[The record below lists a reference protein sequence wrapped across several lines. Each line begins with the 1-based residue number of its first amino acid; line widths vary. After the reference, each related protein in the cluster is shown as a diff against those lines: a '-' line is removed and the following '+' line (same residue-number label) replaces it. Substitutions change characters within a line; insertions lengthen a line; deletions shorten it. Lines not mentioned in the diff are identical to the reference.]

1 MKKTTI
7 IVVDDHKMIREMWA
21 NVFGWNPE
29 MEVVGESGEFNEAIA
44 LIKEK
49 QPDIVLLDINLRE
62 ASGIDAIPLI
72 KCSSPHTH
80 VIGVS
85 MHSQPAIAQRM
96 MKAGAKGY
104 VTKNS
109 AYDEIF
115 QAIQEV
121 MKGGTYICTEIQ
133 NIISEKSHDE
143 QNPKPSLEDLSIR
156 EMEVV
161 RLINQGLSSKEI
173 AEELKV
179 SSKTVE
185 VHRYNILKKL
195 NLKNTAALVNFVK
208 TEDPLL

>member
-1 MKKTTI
+1 MNKITI
-7 IVVDDHKMIREMWA
+7 VVVDDHKMIREMWA

-29 MEVVGESGEFNEAIA
+29 MDVVGESGEFSEAIA
-44 LIKEK
+44 LIAEK

-72 KCSSPHTH
+72 QSSSPKTK

-85 MHSQPAIAQRM
+85 MHSQPAIAERM
-96 MKAGAKGY
+96 IKAGAKGY

-115 QAIQEV
+115 QAIKEV
-121 MKGGTYICTEIQ
+121 MNGGTYVCTEIKK
-133 NIISEKSHDE
+133 IISEKSGNDE
-143 QNPKPSLEDLSIR
+143 NQKPGLDALSAR
-156 EMEVV
+156 ELEVV
-161 RLINQGLSSKEI
+161 GYIKQGLSSKEI
-173 AEELKV
+173 AEQLKV

-208 TEDPLL
+208 TEDPFL

>member
-1 MKKTTI
+1 
-7 IVVDDHKMIREMWA
+7 MIREMWA

-29 MEVVGESGEFNEAIA
+29 MDVVGESGEFHEAID
-44 LIKEK
+44 LITAK

-72 KCSSPHTH
+72 RTSSPGTRI
-80 VIGVS
+80 IGVS
-85 MHSQPAIAQRM
+85 MHSQPAIAERM
-96 MKAGAKGY
+96 IKAGAKGY

-115 QAIQEV
+115 EAIKEV
-121 MKGGTYICTEIQ
+121 MRGGTYMCSEIKA
-133 NIISEKSHDE
+133 IISEKSSGSE
-143 QNPKPSLEDLSIR
+143 NQKPGLQSLSAR

-161 RLINQGLSSKEI
+161 GYIKEGLSSKEI
-173 AEELKV
+173 AEQLKV